1 MFPICGFAL
10 SALLV
15 FLDTRIMTLTR
26 ITLALLLSLTA
37 TGCATLDKSECR
49 EADWGIIGLEDGARG
64 RPLSYIG
71 RHREA
76 CAEHGVKLDL
86 ALYQRGHTEG
96 LKQFC
101 TADNGFR
108 QGRAGRTYNNACPA
122 ELNGQFLAGYETG
135 RQLHA
140 LSTDIDRMQND
151 VRDMR
156 SALDETL
163 ERQQNVENLMVSGT
177 ISANTRKS
185 LLDQFKVMQT
195 NVAALEISIRETE
208 TEATRLQGQYDLLN
222 ASHPYQTQ

>member
-1 MFPICGFAL
+1 MPSIRL
-10 SALLV
+10 
-15 FLDTRIMTLTR
+15 I
-26 ITLALLLSLTA
+26 LALLLPLAA
-37 TGCATLDKSECR
+37 TGCASLDKSECR
-49 EADWGIIGLEDGARG
+49 EADWTIIGLEDGARG
-64 RPLSYIG
+64 RPVSYIG

-76 CAEHGVKLDL
+76 CAEHGVKPDL

-108 QGRAGRTYNNACPA
+108 QGHAGRSYNNVCPA

-135 RQLHA
+135 RQLRA
-140 LSTDIDRMQND
+140 LSTDINRMQND

-156 SALDETL
+156 NELDETL
-163 ERQQNVENLMVSGT
+163 RRQQNIENLMITGT

-195 NVAALEISIRETE
+195 NVAALQISIRENELE
-208 TEATRLQGQYDLLN
+208 TARLQAEFDVLN
-222 ASHPYQTQ
+222 ASHPYLAQ